1 MRLILIALLL
11 VLAVGC
17 QAEEDVIVPESINTI
32 RTKHEAS
39 LMAKPGVVSVGIGHD
54 NNGQAVI
61 VIGVESQDKVDNLAL
76 PDELDGYPVKV
87 QVMGTFRAQ

>member
-1 MRLILIALLL
+1 VRLILIALFLIF
-11 VLAVGC
+11 AQGC
-17 QAEEDVIVPESINTI
+17 QAEEDVVVPESINTI
-32 RTKHEAS
+32 RSKHEAS

-61 VIGVESQDKVDNLAL
+61 VIGVESQDKLDKLAL